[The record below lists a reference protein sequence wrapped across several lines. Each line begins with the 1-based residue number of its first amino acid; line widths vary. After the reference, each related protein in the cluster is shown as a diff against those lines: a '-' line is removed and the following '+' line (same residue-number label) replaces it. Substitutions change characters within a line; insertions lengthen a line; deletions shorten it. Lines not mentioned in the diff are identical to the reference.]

1 MEADDVEETGSRSA
15 DGSPIPIVTE
25 SPQDDEVVEIATEGG
40 GPVVEVLEDE
50 GRRSSGSDFASPTGP
65 SSVVCRHSVLLLYS
79 FLQMTSFHG
88 EKPVESLLQ
97 LVNRC

>member
-1 MEADDVEETGSRSA
+1 MEPDDVAETGSQSA

-25 SPQDDEVVEIATEGG
+25 SPQDDEVMEIIADSG

-65 SSVVCRHSVLLLYS
+65 SSIVCHHSVLILDS
-79 FLQMTSFHG
+79 ILQMTPFRGDTS
-88 EKPVESLLQ
+88 EE
-97 LVNRC
+97 